1 MYTLHLVGSRFK
13 VFVKGSQEELLC
25 ANVLKYLQGLTE
37 QRLKVLLDCSKITQR
52 PVHCKKVGLSYVML
66 DQVRL
71 ERAPYRFRHRKGS
84 QDRFFSMCLNN

>member
-25 ANVLKYLQGLTE
+25 ANVLKYLHGLTE

-52 PVHCKKVGLSYVML
+52 PVQCVK
-66 DQVRL
+66 RL
-71 ERAPYRFRHRKGS
+71 G
-84 QDRFFSMCLNN
+84 